1 MISPGCI
8 RICSSLKSD
17 VVCHVYIYT
26 DLFLEEITYYA
37 FKTEVMAELLLTDTR
52 DVLWFNYPL
61 MVEFSEDSKK
71 T

>member
-52 DVLWFNYPL
+52 DVL
-61 MVEFSEDSKK
+61 
-71 T
+71 